1 MKLKIQQASRK
12 ENEILTFV
20 RQVAARQRTAA
31 ARAGGGFNAIGW
43 AGRIQEG
50 TGDNTRLSASP
61 VLPVLPNG
69 AVSRAHIAHLFF
81 ADAPVRTHRGMVDAR
96 GVVVGGDAGAVLA
109 SKVDRRTHAARG
121 PCTFARTFAR

>member
-1 MKLKIQQASRK
+1 MKLKIQLVSRK

-50 TGDNTRLSASP
+50 TGDNTRLSAVP
-61 VLPVLPNG
+61 G
-69 AVSRAHIAHLFF
+69 
-81 ADAPVRTHRGMVDAR
+81 
-96 GVVVGGDAGAVLA
+96 
-109 SKVDRRTHAARG
+109 AARAAKWRRI
-121 PCTFARTFAR
+121 TRTFFSRTRRSGRTAAW